1 MGETPLG
8 NGTVVKRIE
17 WAKLTPRI
25 ACASDHGLHPGC
37 YTSFRGASHANDKR
51 RVPCMAQAM
60 CVPWGCPSTHHCIEM
75 DKRTCAVQCRTGE
88 PRSAQVASIPSMRIL
103 PAGWSNPSSWEL
115 ATTLS
120 RVFQTTLCSSF
131 KPASTQLANMLQNP
145 CGINNNTD
153 DVTVCPSFCFLV
165 DIKSFPIS
173 ANHGDN
179 TATCPSHRGS

>member
-1 MGETPLG
+1 MACIRDATP
-8 NGTVVKRIE
+8 
-17 WAKLTPRI
+17 ASAAPPTP
-25 ACASDHGLHPGC
+25 
-37 YTSFRGASHANDKR
+37 TTRGGFHAWHR
-51 RVPCMAQAM
+51 Q
-60 CVPWGCPSTHHCIEM
+60 CVYRGGALRPITALKCTREH
-75 DKRTCAVQCRTGE
+75 ALQCRTGD

-103 PAGWSNPSSWEL
+103 PAVWSNPSSWEL
-115 ATTLS
+115 ATILS

-153 DVTVCPSFCFLV
+153 DVSVCPSFCFLV

-173 ANHGDN
+173 ANHGDH